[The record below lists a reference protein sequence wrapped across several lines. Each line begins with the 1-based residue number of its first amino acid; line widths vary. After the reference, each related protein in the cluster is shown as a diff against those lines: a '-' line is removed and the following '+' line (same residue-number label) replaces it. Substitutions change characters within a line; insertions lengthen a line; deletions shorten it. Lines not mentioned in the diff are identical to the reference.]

1 MKKTAFLL
9 AIILLFSTVALGFTG
24 TDGGDGGYIVSIAA
38 GDDGQVSLLSS
49 DLDVISSEAGLY
61 RADSLVDIKKLGDS
75 VIYYEKDCQA
85 QLFANTNDALAGRQ
99 WDLDYL
105 GVQSA
110 WDKGYEGAGIRV
122 AVIDSGVNSMH
133 EDFAGTSFEK
143 GLNLLDGSHD
153 VTDKTGHG
161 TFVSGVIAATRN
173 NSVGIAGI
181 CDDVTIIPLKCFG
194 DGAKTDASYI
204 IEAIYEA
211 VDTYKCDVINLS
223 LGISQNLASMKAAV
237 DYAASKGIIVVAA
250 VGNEGTRQ
258 IFYPAAYD
266 NVIGVGAVGKNGEV
280 CDFSQKNSTVFV
292 TAPGNE
298 LCSLGISARDAYMIG
313 GGTSYATP
321 HVVAAAVIMKQNDR
335 TADYLDFQELLKSS
349 SIDRGAVGYDTEY
362 GNGELN
368 IAAFVKALEAYSFK
382 DIGDVFPD
390 VKNHWAKEN
399 IAFCYDRQYFEG
411 VSAGVFA
418 PELAMNRGMF
428 VTVLSRLCGEPI
440 TGAGNSFSDVAA
452 DAYYAK
458 ACAWAAAAGISDGT
472 GDGRFNP
479 EGKVTR
485 EEMAVFLYRFAKLYK
500 LVPEGY
506 TPAAPTGFKDWSRV
520 SGWAK
525 EAVSWAVEKGLLT
538 GRDGALLSPGDGA
551 KRAEVAAIVNRF
563 DNSVMADKT
572 I

>member
-390 VKNHWAKEN
+390 VKNHWAL
-399 IAFCYDRQYFEG
+399 DRKFLPQITAEEANTLY
-411 VSAGVFA
+411 AGWKKA
-418 PELAMNRGMF
+418 
-428 VTVLSRLCGEPI
+428 
-440 TGAGNSFSDVAA
+440 VAA
-452 DAYYAK
+452 
-458 ACAWAAAAGISDGT
+458 ACT
-472 GDGRFNP
+472 
-479 EGKVTR
+479 
-485 EEMAVFLYRFAKLYK
+485 
-500 LVPEGY
+500 
-506 TPAAPTGFKDWSRV
+506 FK
-520 SGWAK
+520 
-525 EAVSWAVEKGLLT
+525 
-538 GRDGALLSPGDGA
+538 
-551 KRAEVAAIVNRF
+551 
-563 DNSVMADKT
+563 
-572 I
+572 